1 MIRKKSFGF
10 VGIPPFALILIA
22 VLLFSSCSKE
32 EEKRPEE
39 VLSESE
45 MVDVMVDVH
54 LAEAVL
60 TRKRGENQKVDK
72 LTDAYY
78 QKIYEKHNIT
88 KKTFETSFSYY
99 QQNLSDLQ
107 RIYEQVITELNKMQR
122 EREMERKAKNN
133 NADEEEEKKPDSN
146 TKTKKLEMKLKDDR

>member
-1 MIRKKSFGF
+1 
-10 VGIPPFALILIA
+10 
-22 VLLFSSCSKE
+22 
-32 EEKRPEE
+32 
-39 VLSESE
+39 
-45 MVDVMVDVH
+45 MVEVMVDVH

-78 QKIYEKHNIT
+78 REIYEKHNIT
-88 KKTFETSFSYY
+88 EKTFDTSFSYY

-122 EREMERKAKNN
+122 EREMERKAKNK
-133 NADEEEEKKPDSN
+133 DVTKEKEKRPDSN
-146 TKTKKLEMKLKDDR
+146 TKKHKLEMKLKDNER